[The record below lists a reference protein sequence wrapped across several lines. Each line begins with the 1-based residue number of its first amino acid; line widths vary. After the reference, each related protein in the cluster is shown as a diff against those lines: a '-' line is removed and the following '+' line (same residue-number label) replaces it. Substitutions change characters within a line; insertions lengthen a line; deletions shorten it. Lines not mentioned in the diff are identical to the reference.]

1 MRWSLLLIRFTK
13 KKFQH
18 RCFLV
23 KFLKILRATILKNI
37 FERVFLRILQEE
49 CWTQPQGFYI
59 LMNVYRNFKVCIPAW
74 YTSANHESC
83 IFIIYHSAGRERTK
97 RFSTIIKIDWTK
109 IHFNNLIWLAYYYS
123 YSHPYADKW
132 MPKVIFDHA
141 YNVEICVNLASCSS
155 WNQLFWT

>member
-123 YSHPYADKW
+123 YSHPHADKW

-155 WNQLFWT
+155 WNRLFWT